1 MLFALRGSQVLHE
14 VPSQLVHELRNSGK
28 LFSRKLL
35 GGSCGLPRR
44 VAGILG
50 FRIARFV
57 QVNLIFTDLID
68 ISDLVGIFRHDDFL
82 FCAPLSVRI
91 YMLMRLVGGLR
102 IFRSEFF
109 QLLNPF
115 GLLVLPFLLLQRILH
130 GPVEVLR
137 TEGLQYPVSGFQV
150 LDFVQLGEIGQGGT
164 ALFGFLEAVAVQF
177 QQLDAPPDSGLGE
190 PRLVG
195 DLLHCLP
202 EVHHHLEALRLFVDG
217 EV

>member
-1 MLFALRGSQVLHE
+1 
-14 VPSQLVHELRNSGK
+14 
-28 LFSRKLL
+28 
-35 GGSCGLPRR
+35 
-44 VAGILG
+44 
-50 FRIARFV
+50 
-57 QVNLIFTDLID
+57 
-68 ISDLVGIFRHDDFL
+68 
-82 FCAPLSVRI
+82 
-91 YMLMRLVGGLR
+91 MLMRLVGGLR

-177 QQLDAPPDSGLGE
+177 QQLDENPDLSE
-190 PRLVG
+190 ICSTVCPKSIIIWKP
-195 DLLHCLP
+195 C
-202 EVHHHLEALRLFVDG
+202 ACS
-217 EV
+217 